1 MPVVNTDQ
9 TFNTGDTVTSTS
21 LNNIMDQSVFV
32 PGAVVTGDGLTVTAG
47 GQMTIENLKV
57 TGSKIGDLE
66 ISTGKIANDAITTAK
81 ILNDA
86 VTQAKLADDSVGSDQ
101 IIDAS
106 VKASM
111 LDGAQTGTAPVFG
124 VRAWVAYNPDI
135 PISPE
140 FSGTYSRSG
149 TIVTVVAAGHG
160 LKVGS
165 LVKLNFTT
173 GSPLPADGEFIITSV
188 STTTVEND
196 TFTIT
201 HGTSG
206 SVSGNVG
213 IPRATI
219 TGSGNVSSVTL
230 IATGRQVVNFTTE
243 MPSTNYA
250 VVANP
255 EGVPSVNTNVANDI
269 AAKYNG
275 GCQIRAQ
282 LGTNGSDY
290 TCPTN
295 VMVIG

>member
-32 PGAVVTGDGLTVTAG
+32 SGAVVTGDGLTVTAG

-66 ISTGKIANDAITTAK
+66 ISTAKIANDAITTAK
-81 ILNDA
+81 IANDA

-106 VKASM
+106 VKASI
-111 LDGAQTGTAPVFG
+111 LDGAQTGSAPIFG
-124 VRAWVAYNPDI
+124 VRAWVSYDPDI
-135 PISPE
+135 PVSPE

-149 TIVTVVAAGHG
+149 TTVTVIAAGHG
-160 LKVGS
+160 LKTGS
-165 LVKLNFTT
+165 PVYLNFTS
-173 GSPLPADGEFIITSV
+173 GAAADGEFIVTGV
-188 STTTVEND
+188 STTTVAND
-196 TFTIT
+196 TFTVT

-206 SVSGNVG
+206 TTSGNVG

-219 TGSGNVSSVTL
+219 IGSGNVSSVTL
-230 IATGRQVVNFTTE
+230 ISTGVQVVNFTTE
-243 MPSTNYA
+243 MPSVNYVA
-250 VVANP
+250 VASP
-255 EGVPSVNTNVANDI
+255 EGFASGSVNLSCDI
-269 AAKYNG
+269 VSKYIGSCGIRSQNSNG
-275 GCQIRAQ
+275 LDDSQK
-282 LGTNGSDY
+282 
-290 TCPTN
+290 TN